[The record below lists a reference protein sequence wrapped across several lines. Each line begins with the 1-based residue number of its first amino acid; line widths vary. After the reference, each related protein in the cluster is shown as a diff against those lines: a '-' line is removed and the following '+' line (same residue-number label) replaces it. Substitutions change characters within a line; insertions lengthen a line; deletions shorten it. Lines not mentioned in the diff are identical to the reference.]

1 MEIYVTWIYI
11 IVTVLVALIG
21 NTLSA
26 IWIAQ
31 SDKFKSVWLYILI
44 LFSPFVFITFGL
56 TSAKI
61 GLAVGS
67 AVADSMLVIGTI
79 LVGLF
84 VFKEYRRL
92 NLYQILGI
100 FLSVIGLF
108 LVKI

>member
-67 AVADSMLVIGTI
+67 AVTDSMLVIGTI